1 MFARSTIKAAAL
13 VLGLAIGAALYVC
26 GAYTLATP
34 THAAAT
40 IGTAVTVERAPSGT
54 LLADGADSPDA
65 DAEWAALVAEHGTL
79 DYVGGYSY
87 GTVYAV
93 DGGYAVGFAA
103 AEDSDI
109 WSDPSCLT
117 TTAAFRGDH

>member
-1 MFARSTIKAAAL
+1 MTTRSAINAVAL
-13 VLGLAIGAALYVC
+13 VLGLIIGAALYGC

-34 THAAAT
+34 TRT
-40 IGTAVTVERAPSGT
+40 LTSIGTAVTVERAPSCT
-54 LLADGADSPDA
+54 VLADGADSPNA
-65 DAEWAALVAEHGTL
+65 DAQWAALVAEHGTL

-93 DGGYAVGFAA
+93 DGGYAIGYSL

-109 WSDPSCLT
+109 WSDPSCLASVT
-117 TTAAFRGDH
+117 TTTPR

>member
-1 MFARSTIKAAAL
+1 MNVRSTINVVAL
-13 VLGLAIGAALYVC
+13 VLGLTIGAALYGC

-34 THAAAT
+34 TRTLTSISTAA
-40 IGTAVTVERAPSGT
+40 TVERAPSCT
-54 LLADGADSPDA
+54 LLADGADSPNA
-65 DAEWAALVAEHGTL
+65 DAQWAALVATHGTL

-117 TTAAFRGDH
+117 TTTTHR

>member
-1 MFARSTIKAAAL
+1 MNVRSLINAAAL
-13 VLGLAIGAALYVC
+13 VLGLTIGAALYGC

-34 THAAAT
+34 TRTAAT
-40 IGTAVTVERAPSGT
+40 IGTAVTVERAPSCT

-65 DAEWAALVAEHGTL
+65 DAQWAALVATHGTL
-79 DYVGGYSY
+79 DYVAGYTY

-93 DGGYAVGFAA
+93 DGGYAIGYSL
-103 AEDSDI
+103 AEDSTI

-117 TTAAFRGDH
+117 TTTTHR

>member
-1 MFARSTIKAAAL
+1 MNVRSTIKAAAL
-13 VLGLAIGAALYVC
+13 VLGLAIGAALYGC

-34 THAAAT
+34 TRTVAT
-40 IGTAVTVERAPSGT
+40 IGTAETVERAPSCT
-54 LLADGADSPDA
+54 VLADGADSPDA
-65 DAEWAALVAEHGTL
+65 DAQWAALVAEHGTL
-79 DYVGGYSY
+79 DYVAGFTY

-93 DGGYAVGFAA
+93 DGGYAIGYSL

-117 TTAAFRGDH
+117 TTTTHR

>member
-1 MFARSTIKAAAL
+1 MTTRSALNAVAL
-13 VLGLAIGAALYVC
+13 VLGLTIGAALYGC

-34 THAAAT
+34 TRTAAT
-40 IGTAVTVERAPSGT
+40 IGTAVTVERAPLCT
-54 LLADGADSPDA
+54 LLADSTDSPDA
-65 DAEWAALVAEHGTL
+65 DAQWAALVAEHGTL

-109 WSDPSCLT
+109 WSDPSCL
-117 TTAAFRGDH
+117 ASADQNGAGR

>member
-1 MFARSTIKAAAL
+1 MNVRSTINAAAL
-13 VLGLAIGAALYVC
+13 VLGLAIGAALFGC

-40 IGTAVTVERAPSGT
+40 IGTAVTVERAPLCT
-54 LLADGADSPDA
+54 MLADSTDSPNA
-65 DAEWAALVAEHGTL
+65 DAQWAALVAEHGTL
-79 DYVGGYSY
+79 DYVSGTIVTTAGEPIGYSL
-87 GTVYAV
+87 
-93 DGGYAVGFAA
+93 

-117 TTAAFRGDH
+117 TTTTTHR